1 MQLDRYAK
9 AGAMAL
15 ALASLT
21 MADGPKFTGYVTST
35 WNKDLNSP
43 ASGAYSNLPTTAGP
57 INYYGGKE
65 ASFQMNAAHLN
76 VTGGDAGTA
85 TYVIDLDAGT
95 DAQHNV
101 GVINTGSG
109 YAIDLQQ
116 AYIAV
121 PFGKTPVGLQAGKFY
136 TSEGI
141 EVLNSGLNPTITRG
155 LLFGQSECVAHTGA
169 ILTFK
174 ANDQLNVA
182 VGGVNGWDMWT
193 TSKDDG
199 IPMLYGKVGL
209 AFGDPLAG
217 TLSAYWG
224 PYGVGRS
231 KLTSVDFTGVTK
243 VVKGLDLNFQ
253 ANYLSKGQGYSIT
266 DIEPNPTNTGF
277 DTVTMTTDLTN
288 IGFGI
293 QPLYHVSDAI
303 QVGVRYEF
311 LNSDPKDGKSTTVQ
325 TVALAPGYKLTP
337 ATLIRAEYR
346 IDFASEKVFENDKGV
361 YNKKV
366 DQAITA
372 ELNYTF

>member
-35 WNKDLNSP
+35 WNKDLNDP
-43 ASGAYSNLPTTAGP
+43 ASGNNSSY
-57 INYYGGKE
+57 NYFGGKD
-65 ASFQMNAAHLN
+65 ASFQLNAAHLT
-76 VTGGDAGTA
+76 VTGGDASTA

-95 DAQHNV
+95 DATHNL
-101 GVINTGSG
+101 GVISNGS

-116 AYIAV
+116 AYVAV

-136 TSEGI
+136 TSEGL
-141 EVLNSGLNPTITRG
+141 EVLNSALNPTVSRG
-155 LLFGQSECVAHTGA
+155 LLFGQSEPVAHTGA

-174 ANDQLNVA
+174 ANDQLNFA
-182 VGGVNGWDMWT
+182 LGGVNGWDMWT
-193 TSKDDG
+193 TSKEDG

-243 VVKGLDLNFQ
+243 VVKNLDLNFQ
-253 ANYLSKGQGYSIT
+253 VNYLSKGQGSIT
-266 DIEPNPTNTGF
+266 SIDSNETTQQL
-277 DTVTMTTDLTN
+277 DTTRTDLTN

-293 QPLYHVSDAI
+293 QPLYHIGNAQI
-303 QVGVRYEF
+303 GLRYEF
-311 LNSDPKDGKSTTVQ
+311 LNSDPDQGKSTTFHTFAV
-325 TVALAPGYKLTP
+325 APGYKLTP
-337 ATLIRAEYR
+337 ATLLRAEYR
-346 IDFASEKVFENDKGV
+346 FDYATTNVFENDKGV
-361 YNKKV
+361 LNKY